1 MPGDSE
7 LREAPGLRGECAS
20 DADAADILAGP
31 GAGSPTVTGSAPG
44 LVTPGR
50 DGPGPRDR
58 ATVAAAA
65 HSGTAHR
72 GTAGRH

>member
-1 MPGDSE
+1 MCFQVLSLMPMRLTYS
-7 LREAPGLRGECAS
+7 P
-20 DADAADILAGP
+20 AGP

-58 ATVAAAA
+58 ATVAALLTVAVA
-65 HSGTAHR
+65 LSH
-72 GTAGRH
+72 

>member
-1 MPGDSE
+1 M
-7 LREAPGLRGECAS
+7 LLTH
-20 DADAADILAGP
+20 DADAADIIVLAGP

-58 ATVAAAA
+58 ATVAALLTVALPLS
-65 HSGTAHR
+65 H
-72 GTAGRH
+72 

>member
-1 MPGDSE
+1 MLPSSQ
-7 LREAPGLRGECAS
+7 S

-58 ATVAAAA
+58 ATVAALLTVALS
-65 HSGTAHR
+65 H
-72 GTAGRH
+72 